1 MAILGFETLHIIC
14 SISGEA
20 KHSQGRRE
28 TTLIG
33 GGVCSL
39 NRPNMLFL

>member
-1 MAILGFETLHIIC
+1 MYLEIIVKQTVE
-14 SISGEA
+14 SI
-20 KHSQGRRE
+20 QGRRE

-33 GGVCSL
+33 GGGGGGCSL

>member
-1 MAILGFETLHIIC
+1 MYLEIIVKQTVE
-14 SISGEA
+14 SI
-20 KHSQGRRE
+20 QGRRE

-33 GGVCSL
+33 GGGCSL